1 MDIFENNK
9 TKPISGLD
17 EKQQRLKYVRYLEK
31 FHKRTIPLLKHPKFD
46 VEIFIKTI
54 NKYYEEL
61 KLIPAVRLDSSYLQM
76 LENFVNQTLQYISN
90 YDEQEDKDNF
100 ENQKQSLLKQS
111 NLLHKEKNKSNYKK
125 DKHKKKSFTDG
136 Y

>member
-1 MDIFENNK
+1 MDIYENNK

>member
-46 VEIFIKTI
+46 VIIFIKTI
-54 NKYYEEL
+54 NRYYEEL
-61 KLIPAVRLDSSYLQM
+61 KLIPSARLDSSYLQM
-76 LENFVNQTLQYISN
+76 LERFVNQTLQYTSN
-90 YDEQEDKDNF
+90 YLEEEHKDF
-100 ENQKQSLLKQS
+100 DNQKQSLLKES

-125 DKHKKKSFTDG
+125 DKHKKRSFTDG